1 MVKLTGGNTL
11 HKVHINQLRECYSNV
26 KAEKGLLL
34 GAPLPVLNKVIPV
47 VSHQK
52 PLSPAQSSPDH
63 RCSPQKHTSPQPSLS
78 QSQSLTN
85 RSPPHVDDSNKCISS
100 KGRVIKPTKRF
111 TFSEFD

>member
-1 MVKLTGGNTL
+1 MTT
-11 HKVHINQLRECYSNV
+11 
-26 KAEKGLLL
+26 EKGLLL
-34 GAPLPVLNKVIPV
+34 DAPLPVLNKVIPV

-52 PLSPAQSSPDH
+52 PLSHAQSSPDH

-78 QSQSLTN
+78 QNQSLTN